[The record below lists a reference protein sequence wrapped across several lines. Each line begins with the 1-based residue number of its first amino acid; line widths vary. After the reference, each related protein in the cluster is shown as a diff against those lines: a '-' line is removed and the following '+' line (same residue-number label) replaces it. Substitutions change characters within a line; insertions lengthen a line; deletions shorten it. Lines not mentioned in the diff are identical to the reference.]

1 MNYRDKLEKLLEKKD
16 GLVLTEEV
24 EKEGIPRQYLNLFLK
39 ENKLEKV
46 SYGVY
51 MKPNAVEDEL
61 YIIQKKN
68 KRVIYSHETALFLLD
83 LTDRDPI
90 NYSVTVPHGYNASH
104 LRKKGLDVHSVKEE
118 LHKMGVVKT
127 KSIYNRLIYIYN
139 KERTICDIVKNRN
152 NMDISLLNKSI
163 KNYLNSKDKNIPLLL
178 SYSTKLNIET
188 VIREYLEKLL

>member
-90 NYSVTVPHGYNASH
+90 NYSVTVPRGYNASH
-104 LRKKGLDVHSVKEE
+104 LRKKGLNVHSVKEE
-118 LHKMGVVKT
+118 FHRMGVVKT
-127 KSIYNRLIYIYN
+127 KSI
-139 KERTICDIVKNRN
+139 
-152 NMDISLLNKSI
+152 
-163 KNYLNSKDKNIPLLL
+163 
-178 SYSTKLNIET
+178 
-188 VIREYLEKLL
+188 